1 MTALPNSLE
10 EAISGRTTHVGI
22 VGLGYVGLPTMVALA
37 QAGFKVTGLDI
48 AQERADRINAGDSYV
63 EDVSSYTLGTLVSE
77 NKITATTDYAAMV
90 DMHVVIICV
99 PTPVNRN
106 KEPVLVPLQEAAH
119 SLASNMRG
127 EQLVVLQSTSFPG
140 TTEELVLPILQG
152 DGRKVGQDF
161 YLAFSPERI
170 DPGNKDYFVHN
181 IPKVVGGVTPKCGDM
196 AAAFFSTFVEKVVPV
211 SSPKVA
217 EMTKLLENI
226 FRSVNIALVNELS
239 EVCQRMG
246 IDIWEVIR
254 GATTKPFGFMPF
266 YPGVG
271 VGGHCIPVDPFY
283 LSWKAK
289 EYDLYVNF
297 IELAARTNDNRPYY
311 AVSRILE
318 ILGDRG
324 KTPKDSNLLLLGI
337 SFKKDIGDTRNS
349 PALRVGDL
357 LAERGAQVSYHDL
370 HVPQV
375 TIGGRLMESVE
386 LDKDNL
392 GKYDAA
398 IIMVGHSYYDL
409 DAILLHSKLVI
420 DTLDATRALGPLPNI
435 VKL

>member
-1 MTALPNSLE
+1 M
-10 EAISGRTTHVGI
+10 
-22 VGLGYVGLPTMVALA
+22 
-37 QAGFKVTGLDI
+37 
-48 AQERADRINAGDSYV
+48 
-63 EDVSSYTLGTLVSE
+63 
-77 NKITATTDYAAMV
+77 
-90 DMHVVIICV
+90 
-99 PTPVNRN
+99 
-106 KEPVLVPLQEAAH
+106 
-119 SLASNMRG
+119 
-127 EQLVVLQSTSFPG
+127 
-140 TTEELVLPILQG
+140 
-152 DGRKVGQDF
+152 
-161 YLAFSPERI
+161 
-170 DPGNKDYFVHN
+170 
-181 IPKVVGGVTPKCGDM
+181 TPKCRDM

-311 AVSRILE
+311 AASRIIE

-375 TIGGRLMESVE
+375 TIGGRLMGSVE
-386 LDKDNL
+386 LDKNNL

-398 IIMVGHSYYDL
+398 IIMVDHSYYDL

-420 DTLDATRALGPLPNI
+420 DTLDATRALGPRFNI